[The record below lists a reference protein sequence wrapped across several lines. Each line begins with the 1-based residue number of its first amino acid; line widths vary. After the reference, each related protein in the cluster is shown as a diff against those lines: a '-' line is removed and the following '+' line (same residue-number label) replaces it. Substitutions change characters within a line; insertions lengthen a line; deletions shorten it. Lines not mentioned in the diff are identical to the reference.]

1 MTISNILKVFG
12 LIAALGVASSGLHAQ
27 YFSRNSVQLPSVGW
41 MAMDSSFG
49 AVNDVKWGIN
59 DQFQIGSGYAR
70 DLVDLKLWWL
80 NETAL
85 GFGHVNLPGAPS
97 SRVAVSFHGATGLKY
112 NFRTE
117 RWRPFVGLMFEI
129 LQIFNTQARSEFL
142 FELATPTWGGFRPM
156 LGLEWIFSNDMS
168 VEAEAGYILLMNFE
182 DPIRHSAMARF
193 AYRIYF

>member
-1 MTISNILKVFG
+1 MLRVFW
-12 LIAALGVASSGLHAQ
+12 LIAALGVAAPEAMAQ

-41 MAMDSSFG
+41 LAMDSSFG
-49 AVNDVKWGIN
+49 AVNDVKWGLN
-59 DQFQIGSGYAR
+59 DQFQIGTGYAR

-85 GFGHVNLPGAPS
+85 GFGNVNLPGAPS
-97 SRVAVSFHGATGLKY
+97 SRVAVSFHGATGFKY

-129 LQIFNTQARSEFL
+129 LQIFNTHARSEFL

-182 DPIRHSAMARF
+182 DPVRHSAMGRF